1 MLSNELEIKYT
12 VPEEQPEQHIDPNNK
27 RSIKRVKVI
36 VDQDQLEGLY
46 AYRIPDDRKEVSS
59 FS

>member
-12 VPEEQPEQHIDPNNK
+12 VPEDQPEQHIDPNNK

-36 VDQDQLEGLY
+36 VEQGQLEGLY
-46 AYRIPDDRKEVSS
+46 SYRIPEARKEVMITI
-59 FS
+59 